1 METTFDVPARTFL
14 RVVYGDDGFFFRRF
28 HHETGECPDASVP
41 PWTARSS
48 DATRVV
54 VFTKTMSLPS
64 VIERLL
70 GSGTSMATL
79 RFEETQTF
87 AWDPATSTACVRS
100 TPTLVSPRSE
110 SFQTEVAVYVCPDGD
125 DPTRR
130 CAMRAVIKVTASG
143 TWALQPVV
151 EKLMETRASASF
163 REWVRFADTFLEENY
178 GGSHVG
184 DRPLPKLSAMPGG
197 EEDAVVRGT
206 APEHATTTT
215 TPPPSSSRAE
225 QPPTE
230 FPSSRSGGSA
240 EETPGASASDSA
252 DFETDD
258 DFDDARSVGSTSSFH
273 SVRSAASS
281 FGSGVGS
288 WFGRRSSS
296 GDGGTDCGGDDREA
310 GENCQNGFDV
320 GAPAPPSRTRSLPAS
335 PSPGFPGDGTGAKSA
350 PGKRRSSRSGSV
362 PPGIEPGSNGGTTP
376 SGVPKIP
383 SPPRGRRLRQLV
395 VHADGPEGPRRCA
408 PGTKTP
414 AGCWRRWRRTC
425 APSGRR
431 TRAESEVRRL
441 VAGRAPGRRT
451 DRRRFGVRC
460 APERTERTRSTRW
473 GGRGCRERD
482 VGRRE
487 VERGSVSPWA
497 SDTSRPGAR
506 EKLQREPSGGTFSAT
521 TLGFHRNRFR
531 LVSRLVVLDSQ
542 RTCLIAH
549 RCLACSIIRSRIS

>member
-48 DATRVV
+48 GDATRVV

-110 SFQTEVAVYVCPDGD
+110 SFQTEVAVYVCPDGE

-163 REWVRFADTFLEENY
+163 REWVRFADAFLEENY

-206 APEHATTTT
+206 APAPAT
-215 TPPPSSSRAE
+215 TPPPSSSRAALNAATE
-225 QPPTE
+225 EEE
-230 FPSSRSGGSA
+230 FPSSRPRFSG
-240 EETPGASASDSA
+240 EETPGASASS
-252 DFETDD
+252 DFETDDD

-296 GDGGTDCGGDDREA
+296 GGGTDGGGDREA
-310 GENCQNGFDV
+310 GENNQNGFDV
-320 GAPAPPSRTRSLPAS
+320 GSPAPPSRTRSLPAS
-335 PSPGFPGDGTGAKSA
+335 PSPGIPGDGTGVKTA
-350 PGKRRSSRSGSV
+350 PGKNRPKRSGSV
-362 PPGIEPGSNGGTTP
+362 PPGVEPGSSGTTP
-376 SGVPKIP
+376 SGVPEI
-383 SPPRGRRLRQLV
+383 SSRPRADDAFANSWFMQTVLKDLAALRARDEDTGRLLASLEENV
-395 VHADGPEGPRRCA
+395 CA
-408 PGTKTP
+408 V
-414 AGCWRRWRRTC
+414 
-425 APSGRR
+425 
-431 TRAESEVRRL
+431 RAENASLRAEVRRL
-441 VAGRAPGRRT
+441 VNGAGGAG
-451 DRRRFGVRC
+451 
-460 APERTERTRSTRW
+460 AANRSPSI
-473 GGRGCRERD
+473 
-482 VGRRE
+482 
-487 VERGSVSPWA
+487 RGSLRARADGKDAFDPMGGGGDVA
-497 SDTSRPGAR
+497 SGTWVAAR
-506 EKLQREPSGGTFSAT
+506 WVTG
-521 TLGFHRNRFR
+521 LGIAVGVGYVAGQVLARN
-531 LVSRLVVLDSQ
+531 SK
-542 RTCLIAH
+542 T
-549 RCLACSIIRSRIS
+549 

>member
-28 HHETGECPDASVP
+28 HHETGECPDADVP
-41 PWTARSS
+41 PWTRRSS

-87 AWDPATSTACVRS
+87 AWDPTTSTACVRS

-110 SFQTEVAVYVCPDGD
+110 SFQTEVAVYVCPDGE

-163 REWVRFADTFLEENY
+163 REWVRFADAFLEENY

-206 APEHATTTT
+206 APAAT
-215 TPPPSSSRAE
+215 PPSSSHARERA
-225 QPPTE
+225 TE
-230 FPSSRSGGSA
+230 DSRNYPGSGRLDHRSSLASSA
-240 EETPGASASDSA
+240 EETTPGGSSD
-252 DFETDD
+252 DD

-288 WFGRRSSS
+288 WFGRRSVSS
-296 GDGGTDCGGDDREA
+296 GGTDGGGDRSSIP
-310 GENCQNGFDV
+310 GENNQTADSTPNGFDDV
-320 GAPAPPSRTRSLPAS
+320 GSPARTRSLPTS
-335 PSPGFPGDGTGAKSA
+335 PSGTGVK
-350 PGKRRSSRSGSV
+350 KRLARSGSV
-362 PPGIEPGSNGGTTP
+362 PPGIEPGSIGQTP
-376 SGVPKIP
+376 SPRVPKIP
-383 SPPRGRRLRQLV
+383 SPPRADDAFANSWFMQTVLKDLAALRAREEDTGRLLASLEENV
-395 VHADGPEGPRRCA
+395 CA
-408 PGTKTP
+408 V
-414 AGCWRRWRRTC
+414 
-425 APSGRR
+425 
-431 TRAESEVRRL
+431 RAENAALRAEVRRL
-441 VAGRAPGRRT
+441 VGGGGGAGGGA
-451 DRRRFGVRC
+451 
-460 APERTERTRSTRW
+460 ANRSPSI
-473 GGRGCRERD
+473 
-482 VGRRE
+482 
-487 VERGSVSPWA
+487 RGSLRARADGKDAFDPM
-497 SDTSRPGAR
+497 GA
-506 EKLQREPSGGTFSAT
+506 GGDAAT
-521 TLGFHRNRFR
+521 GMWVAARWVTGLGIAVGVGYVAGQVLARN
-531 LVSRLVVLDSQ
+531 SK
-542 RTCLIAH
+542 T
-549 RCLACSIIRSRIS
+549 

>member
-28 HHETGECPDASVP
+28 HHETGECPDADVP
-41 PWTARSS
+41 PWTRRSS

-87 AWDPATSTACVRS
+87 AWDPTTSTACVRS

-110 SFQTEVAVYVCPDGD
+110 SFQTEVAVYVCPDGE

-163 REWVRFADTFLEENY
+163 REWVRFADAFLEENY

-197 EEDAVVRGT
+197 EEDAMVRGT
-206 APEHATTTT
+206 APAAT
-215 TPPPSSSRAE
+215 PPSSSHAERA
-225 QPPTE
+225 TE
-230 FPSSRSGGSA
+230 DSRNYPSNRRLDHRSSLASSA
-240 EETPGASASDSA
+240 EETTPGGSSD
-252 DFETDD
+252 DD

-288 WFGRRSSS
+288 WFGRRSVSS
-296 GDGGTDCGGDDREA
+296 GGTDGGGDRSSIP
-310 GENCQNGFDV
+310 GENNQTADSTPNGFDDV
-320 GAPAPPSRTRSLPAS
+320 GSPARTRSLPTS
-335 PSPGFPGDGTGAKSA
+335 PSGTGVK
-350 PGKRRSSRSGSV
+350 KRLARSGSV
-362 PPGIEPGSNGGTTP
+362 PPGIEPGSIGQTP
-376 SGVPKIP
+376 SPRVPKIP
-383 SPPRGRRLRQLV
+383 SPPRADDAFANSWFMQTVLKDLAALRAREEDTGRLLASLEENV
-395 VHADGPEGPRRCA
+395 CA
-408 PGTKTP
+408 V
-414 AGCWRRWRRTC
+414 
-425 APSGRR
+425 
-431 TRAESEVRRL
+431 RAENAALRAEVRRL
-441 VAGRAPGRRT
+441 VGGGGGAGGGA
-451 DRRRFGVRC
+451 
-460 APERTERTRSTRW
+460 ANRSPSI
-473 GGRGCRERD
+473 
-482 VGRRE
+482 
-487 VERGSVSPWA
+487 RGSL
-497 SDTSRPGAR
+497 RAR
-506 EKLQREPSGGTFSAT
+506 ADGKDAFDPMGGGGDAAT
-521 TLGFHRNRFR
+521 GMWVAARWVTGLGIAVGVGYVAGQVLARN
-531 LVSRLVVLDSQ
+531 SK
-542 RTCLIAH
+542 T
-549 RCLACSIIRSRIS
+549 

>member
-48 DATRVV
+48 GDATRVV

-110 SFQTEVAVYVCPDGD
+110 SFQTEVAVYVCPDGE

-163 REWVRFADTFLEENY
+163 REWVRFADAFLEENY

-206 APEHATTTT
+206 APARRRRRRR
-215 TPPPSSSRAE
+215 PRRAPPSARRRRRSSRAADGRRAR
-225 QPPTE
+225 
-230 FPSSRSGGSA
+230 RSG
-240 EETPGASASDSA
+240 EETPGASASS
-252 DFETDD
+252 DFETRRRLRRR
-258 DFDDARSVGSTSSFH
+258 AVGRKH
-273 SVRSAASS
+273 VVVPQRQVRRVVVRVRRRELVRSA
-281 FGSGVGS
+281 VLE
-288 WFGRRSSS
+288 RRR
-296 GDGGTDCGGDDREA
+296 DGWGGDREA
-310 GENCQNGFDV
+310 GENNQNGFDV
-320 GAPAPPSRTRSLPAS
+320 GSPAPPSRTRSLPAS
-335 PSPGFPGDGTGAKSA
+335 PSPGIPGDGTGVKTA
-350 PGKRRSSRSGSV
+350 PGKNRPKRSGSV
-362 PPGIEPGSNGGTTP
+362 PPGVEPGSSGTTP
-376 SGVPKIP
+376 SGVPEI
-383 SPPRGRRLRQLV
+383 SSRPRADDAFANSWFMQTVLKDLAALRARDEDTGRLLASLEENV
-395 VHADGPEGPRRCA
+395 CA
-408 PGTKTP
+408 V
-414 AGCWRRWRRTC
+414 
-425 APSGRR
+425 
-431 TRAESEVRRL
+431 RAENASLRAEVRRL
-441 VAGRAPGRRT
+441 VNGGGGAGA
-451 DRRRFGVRC
+451 
-460 APERTERTRSTRW
+460 ANRSPSI
-473 GGRGCRERD
+473 
-482 VGRRE
+482 
-487 VERGSVSPWA
+487 RGSLRARADGKDAFDPMGGGGDVA
-497 SDTSRPGAR
+497 SGTWVAAR
-506 EKLQREPSGGTFSAT
+506 WVTG
-521 TLGFHRNRFR
+521 LGIAVGVGYVAGQVLARN
-531 LVSRLVVLDSQ
+531 SK
-542 RTCLIAH
+542 T
-549 RCLACSIIRSRIS
+549 

>member
-240 EETPGASASDSA
+240 EETPGASASDST

-362 PPGIEPGSNGGTTP
+362 PPGIEPGSNGGATP

-383 SPPRGRRLRQLV
+383 SPPRADDAFANSWFMQTVLKDLAALRAREEDTGKLLASLEENV
-395 VHADGPEGPRRCA
+395 CA
-408 PGTKTP
+408 V
-414 AGCWRRWRRTC
+414 
-425 APSGRR
+425 
-431 TRAESEVRRL
+431 RAENAALRAEVRRL
-441 VAGRAPGRRT
+441 VAGGAAG
-451 DRRRFGVRC
+451 GS
-460 APERTERTRSTRW
+460 AANRSPSI
-473 GGRGCRERD
+473 
-482 VGRRE
+482 
-487 VERGSVSPWA
+487 RGSLRARADGKDAFDPMGGSGDVA
-497 SDTSRPGAR
+497 SGTWVAAR
-506 EKLQREPSGGTFSAT
+506 WVTG
-521 TLGFHRNRFR
+521 LGIAVGVGYVAGQVLARN
-531 LVSRLVVLDSQ
+531 SK
-542 RTCLIAH
+542 T
-549 RCLACSIIRSRIS
+549 